1 MFSDRIARLRKER
14 GLNQTQLAKKLGVSV
29 DSVRRWEQGKRSPD
43 VEMLRNIA
51 HVLDTTVSYISGETD
66 NPSPMQTM
74 LSTEGDNES
83 AENMKDA
90 SFMERLIRSNSMVV
104 YEDGQDRLFIP
115 ATPEGFDFFERIK
128 TGKKQLRPVVAT
140 QTAVMA

>member
-14 GLNQTQLAKKLGVSV
+14 GLNQNQLAKKLAVSV

-43 VEMLRNIA
+43 VEMLCNIA
-51 HVLDTTVSYISGETD
+51 QVLDTTVAYISGETD
-66 NPSPMQTM
+66 NPSPMQAT
-74 LSTEGDNES
+74 LSTADNDYI
-83 AENMKDA
+83 ENMKSV

-104 YEDGQDRLFIP
+104 YEDGKDLLFIP

-128 TGKKQLRPVVAT
+128 TGKKLIQPA
-140 QTAVMA
+140 AVMA